1 MALILYE
8 LGGRNDRRYSQFS
21 WRTRMALA
29 HKGLA
34 AEMRPVRV
42 SDKQAI
48 AFSNQD
54 KVPIL
59 VDGDETIHDSWKIAE
74 HLERRYP
81 DAPSLFGGE
90 VGHALSRFVN
100 AYVDRVLIPRLA
112 PLLMIDVVHG
122 VDDGDARHLRD
133 QIKRVFGKTLEDLA
147 AGREQGISAYRKL
160 LDPVR
165 ATLRAQPF
173 LSGNGPAYADY
184 ILFSQLQWAR
194 IVSDCEVLE
203 PADALAAWRE
213 RMLDLHSGLA
223 RSEPAHSEE
232 AAPSRATQTGRS

>member
-8 LGGRNDRRYSQFS
+8 LGGGGDRRYSQFS

-29 HKGLA
+29 HKGLV

-54 KVPIL
+54 KVPVL

-74 HLERRYP
+74 YLERRYP

-90 VGHALSRFVN
+90 VGHALTRFFN
-100 AYVDRVLIPRLA
+100 SYVDRVLIPRLA
-112 PLLMIDVVHG
+112 PLLMADVVAG
-122 VDDGDARHLRD
+122 VDDGDARHLRE
-133 QIKRVFGKTLEDLA
+133 QIERVFGKSLENLA
-147 AGREQGISAYRKL
+147 AGREQGIPAYRKL

-173 LSGNGPAYADY
+173 LSGNNPAYADY

-213 RMLDLHSGLA
+213 RMLDLYDGLA
-223 RSEPAHSEE
+223 RSEPARSQEP
-232 AAPSRATQTGRS
+232 APSHATRTG

>member
-1 MALILYE
+1 MGLILYE
-8 LGGRNDRRYSQFS
+8 LGGRDDRRYSQFS

-54 KVPIL
+54 KVPVL
-59 VDGDETIHDSWKIAE
+59 VDGDKVIHDSWKIAE
-74 HLERRYP
+74 YLEQRYP
-81 DAPSLFGGE
+81 EKPSLFGGE

-100 AYVDRVLIPRLA
+100 SYVDRVLIPRLA
-112 PLLMIDVVHG
+112 PLLMDDVVRG
-122 VDDGDARHLRD
+122 VDDGDARHLRE
-133 QIKRVFGKTLEDLA
+133 QMERVFGKSLENLA
-147 AGREQGISAYRKL
+147 AGREQGIPAYRKL

-165 ATLRAQPF
+165 ATLRNQPF

-203 PADALAAWRE
+203 PTDALAAWRE
-213 RMLDLHSGLA
+213 RMLDLYDGLA
-223 RSEPAHSEE
+223 RSEPA
-232 AAPSRATQTGRS
+232 RATESAAS